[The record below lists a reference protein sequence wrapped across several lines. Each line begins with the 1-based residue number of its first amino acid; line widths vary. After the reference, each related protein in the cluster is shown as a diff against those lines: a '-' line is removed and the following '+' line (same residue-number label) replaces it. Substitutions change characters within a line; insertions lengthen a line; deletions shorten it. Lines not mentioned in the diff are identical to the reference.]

1 MKKILFAAVAA
12 LAIVGCTQN
21 EEFDNLGSKAEINF
35 KSVVGKNTRAVEM
48 DLPGL
53 KNAGFNVY
61 AYNTG
66 TDLAGAGV
74 LDNPIMENSKIT
86 WATNAWTGDKTYYW
100 PSTDNVQFFAYA
112 SSTVNALTA
121 SATDKYPT
129 IVDYTVPTAAAS
141 QEDLLVAKATDLTKA
156 KGTTVSFTFSHALT
170 QVNFSIKP
178 KVADNFTYVVTGI
191 SLENIGSVATYSYD
205 SGWTA
210 PATPISYACAL
221 SATEDDNSVTSG
233 KTTALGEEPLMLLP
247 QTLGDNAQI
256 VIKYKVL
263 DSKGKEYY
271 ATAEAGKAISIKG
284 EAWAANKKM
293 RYTLALTNDA
303 TPISWDVTSVD
314 GWTSDS
320 NTESNADKDAPV
332 DTPTVK

>member
-21 EEFDNLGSKAEINF
+21 EEFDKAGEKAEINF

-53 KNAGFNVY
+53 KTVGFNVY

-66 TDLAGAGV
+66 AAIAGTGA
-74 LDNPIMENSKIT
+74 LDNPIMQNSKIT
-86 WATNAWTGDKTYYW
+86 WATNVWTGDKTYYW
-100 PSTDNVQFFAYA
+100 PSTDYVQFFAYA
-112 SSTVNALTA
+112 SKTATSLTA
-121 SATDKYPT
+121 ADTDKYPT
-129 IVDYTVPTAAAS
+129 IVDYTVPAEAAS

-156 KGTTVSFTFSHALT
+156 KSTIVSFTFSHALT

-178 KVADNFTYVVTGI
+178 KVADDFTYVVTGI
-191 SLENIGSVATYSYD
+191 SLEKIGSVATYSYD
-205 SGWTA
+205 SGWTE
-210 PATPISYACAL
+210 PKTPISYACAL
-221 SATEDDNSVTSG
+221 SATETNNSVTSG
-233 KTTALGEEPLMLLP
+233 KTTALGREPLMLLP
-247 QTLGDNAQI
+247 QTLGDEAQI

-271 ATAEAGKAISIKG
+271 ATADDGKVISIKG
-284 EAWAANKKM
+284 ETWAANKKM
-293 RYTLALTNDA
+293 RYTLVLTNDA

-314 GWTSDS
+314 EWTSDS
-320 NTESNADKDAPV
+320 NTESNTDKDAPV

>member
-66 TDLAGAGV
+66 TALIGAGV
-74 LDNPIMENSKIT
+74 LDNPIMKNSKIT

-100 PSTDNVQFFAYA
+100 PSTDYVQFFAYA
-112 SSTVNALTA
+112 SSTVTSLTA
-121 SATDKYPT
+121 SDTDKYPT

-141 QEDLLVAKATDLTKA
+141 QEDLLVAKATDLTKV
-156 KGTTVSFTFSHALT
+156 KGTTVNFTFSHALT

-178 KVADNFTYVVTGI
+178 KVADDFKYVVTGI
-191 SLENIGSVATYSYD
+191 SLEKIGSVATYSYD

-210 PATPISYACAL
+210 PTTPISYACAL
-221 SATEDDNSVTSG
+221 SATEDDNSVISG
-233 KTTALGEEPLMLLP
+233 NTTALGEEPLMLLP
-247 QTLGDNAQI
+247 QTLGDDAQI
-256 VIKYKVL
+256 VIKYKVV

-271 ATAEAGKAISIKG
+271 ATADAGKAISIKG
-284 EAWAANKKM
+284 EVWTANKKM

-320 NTESNADKDAPV
+320 NTESNTDKDAPV